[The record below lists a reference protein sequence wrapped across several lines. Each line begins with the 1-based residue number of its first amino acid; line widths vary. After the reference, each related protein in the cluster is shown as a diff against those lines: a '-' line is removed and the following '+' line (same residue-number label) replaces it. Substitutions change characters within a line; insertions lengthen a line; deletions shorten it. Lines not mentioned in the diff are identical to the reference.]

1 MKVKVIC
8 FLMLLSLVGSVCYAE
23 DTVTI
28 GSEPTSSGPAAVV
41 VEALEDMSRET
52 YTDYV
57 ESILDWL
64 SPGDLIT
71 MRADALHSYFSIS
84 EDRFFFETETLSDE
98 KRQALSDVLLSLYD
112 AVTQYG
118 TRVENEDKIL
128 EIGRSI
134 GNSSECENVLS
145 ISFTDSATG
154 ERVKWD
160 VTDEG
165 AFVPWGYYETD
176 KADKIIAAVENAVLA
191 HKEVL
196 LNYRVSTN
204 LSNVDLSSENVEVIE
219 RLTFEIPLNES
230 NGETFFHSFG
240 EVGDRLQCSVEQV
253 SVDTEDLFLLRIENK
268 GGIRETLYTVVSGL
282 DFGSGNSGNSLEFTT
297 SLQYDG
303 SDFIRETFVGGKKA
317 TISISGSSGGKQVTD
332 VHVSID
338 SRGMGES
345 VQNMPAENIHYEFLG
360 DDTTLNSRR
369 NLYVLFG
376 IEKEDLIKD
385 EEDDPEKEQEDP
397 DISTTNMRGEYLD
410 GEEVIDFYISFIG
423 EADITVNTASA
434 PDWFQ
439 KLGSNVKATIVGVT
453 QTLNGEDRRS
463 YTMLRFS
470 GDQGIQ
476 WFDNNETNPEFD
488 AEKNEYAVYNSFNSL
503 LSFNGFQKVRNTQEY
518 DTASATMYFNND
530 EDRTLKS
537 ITFDIGNASAEVQVD
552 DIKYIGGGKIAY
564 EKLW

>member
-1 MKVKVIC
+1 
-8 FLMLLSLVGSVCYAE
+8 
-23 DTVTI
+23 
-28 GSEPTSSGPAAVV
+28 
-41 VEALEDMSRET
+41 
-52 YTDYV
+52 
-57 ESILDWL
+57 
-64 SPGDLIT
+64 
-71 MRADALHSYFSIS
+71 MR
-84 EDRFFFETETLSDE
+84 
-98 KRQALSDVLLSLYD
+98 
-112 AVTQYG
+112 
-118 TRVENEDKIL
+118 
-128 EIGRSI
+128 
-134 GNSSECENVLS
+134 
-145 ISFTDSATG
+145 
-154 ERVKWD
+154 
-160 VTDEG
+160 
-165 AFVPWGYYETD
+165 
-176 KADKIIAAVENAVLA
+176 
-191 HKEVL
+191 
-196 LNYRVSTN
+196 
-204 LSNVDLSSENVEVIE
+204 VD
-219 RLTFEIPLNES
+219 
-230 NGETFFHSFG
+230 
-240 EVGDRLQCSVEQV
+240 QV

-282 DFGSGNSGNSLEFTT
+282 DFGGGNSGNSLEFTT

-317 TISISGSSGGKQVTD
+317 TISISGSSDGKQVTD
-332 VHVSID
+332 VYVSID

-385 EEDDPEKEQEDP
+385 EEDDSEKEQENP